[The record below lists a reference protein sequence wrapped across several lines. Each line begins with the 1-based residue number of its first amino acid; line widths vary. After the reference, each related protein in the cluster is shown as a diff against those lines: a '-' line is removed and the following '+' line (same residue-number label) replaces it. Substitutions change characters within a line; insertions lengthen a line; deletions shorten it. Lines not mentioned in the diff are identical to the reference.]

1 MKRKIVA
8 LLLMFYMLPI
18 SIAYAQW
25 GSYTANGV
33 TWQYSLEGS
42 PLTAT
47 IRPSAAYS
55 GVINI
60 PDHIVRGGI
69 SYPVTQIGEEAFYYN
84 KDITSLTI
92 PATVKIIGKK
102 AFSYCSNLTGN
113 LSLPNVTEIGYEAF
127 CNCDRYTGGSLSL
140 PNVVKIGSNA
150 FRACYLSGT
159 LSIPNVTEIGDLAFC
174 YNYFTGDLSLPNVTK
189 IEPFAFQFAGFTG
202 TLSLPNVTEIGNDAF
217 STCGFTGSLSL
228 PNVTEIGNN
237 AFMMCDKFTGT
248 LSVPKL
254 TKVGESAFEDCEGF
268 TGSLSLPNVTE
279 IGRSAFNGC
288 RHFTGSLSLPKVTKI
303 GAYAFGICMSLTDI
317 SSLPNVTEIGE
328 GAFENCIGFAGTI
341 TFSNITLSH
350 VGSHIFHRCY
360 NLTAI
365 DMRQVTLPTGT
376 TISRNTY
383 PSPFRDLSPYTMIY
397 LPATV
402 TAAEA
407 NQENF
412 VIGNQCDKFVVYER
426 HNDYKDGNM
435 GCDYPIL
442 QDFTATTAEYRDR
455 NFSGTTYKTL
465 CLPYPATLPA
475 GMRAYKL
482 KQKAGDGVRF
492 VSIGDGGTQLEANTP
507 YLLRVTDG
515 GTHTFGTE
523 NNVQVKAT
531 PATIEIQGSHD
542 ASIFFGG
549 TTTNIGNAAAA
560 SGNYYGLYSNTWLP
574 YKPSTPN
581 GFVHSMRAY
590 IRTTGGSPAKGFA
603 IVLDDEETATGI
615 DTPELTEDELRS
627 SQHTFYTLDGRQAGT
642 DYDRL
647 ISGEIYVVKGQKFY
661 KF

>member
-1 MKRKIVA
+1 M
-8 LLLMFYMLPI
+8 
-18 SIAYAQW
+18 
-25 GSYTANGV
+25 
-33 TWQYSLEGS
+33 
-42 PLTAT
+42 
-47 IRPSAAYS
+47 
-55 GVINI
+55 
-60 PDHIVRGGI
+60 
-69 SYPVTQIGEEAFYYN
+69 
-84 KDITSLTI
+84 
-92 PATVKIIGKK
+92 
-102 AFSYCSNLTGN
+102 
-113 LSLPNVTEIGYEAF
+113 SLPNVTEIGYEAF
-127 CNCDRYTGGSLSL
+127 CNCDGYTGGSLSL

-254 TKVGESAFEDCEGF
+254 TKVGESAFE
-268 TGSLSLPNVTE
+268 
-279 IGRSAFNGC
+279 
-288 RHFTGSLSLPKVTKI
+288 
-303 GAYAFGICMSLTDI
+303 
-317 SSLPNVTEIGE
+317 
-328 GAFENCIGFAGTI
+328 NCIGFAGTI

-397 LPATV
+397 LPTTV

-549 TTTNIGNAAAA
+549 TTTNIDNAAAA

-603 IVLDDEETATGI
+603 IVLDDEDTATGI

-627 SQHTFYTLDGRQAGT
+627 GHHTFYTLDGRQAGT

>member
-69 SYPVTQIGEEAFYYN
+69 SYPVTQLGEEAFYYN

-127 CNCDRYTGGSLSL
+127 CNCDGYTGGSLSL

-174 YNYFTGDLSLPNVTK
+174 YNYFTGDLSLPNVT
-189 IEPFAFQFAGFTG
+189 
-202 TLSLPNVTEIGNDAF
+202 
-217 STCGFTGSLSL
+217 
-228 PNVTEIGNN
+228 
-237 AFMMCDKFTGT
+237 
-248 LSVPKL
+248 
-254 TKVGESAFEDCEGF
+254 
-268 TGSLSLPNVTE
+268 E

-288 RHFTGSLSLPKVTKI
+288 RHFTGSLSLPKVKKI

-397 LPATV
+397 LPTTV

-455 NFSGTTYKTL
+455 NFSGISCKTL

-475 GMRAYKL
+475 GMMAYTL
-482 KQKAGDGVRF
+482 VRRKANGRCYFTSVAKAADGTT
-492 VSIGDGGTQLEANTP
+492 SLEANTP

-531 PATIEIQGSHD
+531 PATMEVQGSHD

-549 TTTNIGNAAAA
+549 TTTNIDNAAAA

-574 YKPSTPN
+574 YKPSTSN

-603 IVLDDEETATGI
+603 IVLDDEDTATGI

-627 SQHTFYTLDGRQAGT
+627 GHHTFYTLDGRQAGT

>member
-127 CNCDRYTGGSLSL
+127 CNCDGYTGGSLSL

-174 YNYFTGDLSLPNVTK
+174 YNYFTGDLSLPNVT
-189 IEPFAFQFAGFTG
+189 
-202 TLSLPNVTEIGNDAF
+202 
-217 STCGFTGSLSL
+217 
-228 PNVTEIGNN
+228 
-237 AFMMCDKFTGT
+237 
-248 LSVPKL
+248 
-254 TKVGESAFEDCEGF
+254 
-268 TGSLSLPNVTE
+268 E

-288 RHFTGSLSLPKVTKI
+288 RHFTGSLSLPKVKKI

-397 LPATV
+397 LPTTV

-455 NFSGTTYKTL
+455 NFSGISCKTL

-475 GMRAYKL
+475 GMMAYTL
-482 KQKAGDGVRF
+482 VRRKANGRCYFTSVAKAADGTT
-492 VSIGDGGTQLEANTP
+492 SLEANTP

-531 PATIEIQGSHD
+531 PATMEVQGSHD

-549 TTTNIGNAAAA
+549 TTTNIDNAAAA

-574 YKPSTPN
+574 YKPSTSN

-603 IVLDDEETATGI
+603 IVLDDEDTATGI

-627 SQHTFYTLDGRQAGT
+627 GHHTFYTLDGRQAGT